1 MDEQWERL
9 HMYSPAPLPRALIS
23 RELLAALSY
32 ETLVA
37 IAWDVQSAVKT
48 PGVPPI
54 FSNTMSATRIVDVL
68 VRMRA
73 SDVTGQKPGPRG
85 GG

>member
-1 MDEQWERL
+1 MEECWERL
-9 HMYSPAPLPRALIS
+9 HMYGPEPLPRALIS

-37 IAWDVQSAVKT
+37 IAWDVQCAVKT

-54 FSNTMSATRIVDVL
+54 FSNTMSATRIADVL

-73 SDVTGQKPGPRG
+73 SDVTDPTPGPRG